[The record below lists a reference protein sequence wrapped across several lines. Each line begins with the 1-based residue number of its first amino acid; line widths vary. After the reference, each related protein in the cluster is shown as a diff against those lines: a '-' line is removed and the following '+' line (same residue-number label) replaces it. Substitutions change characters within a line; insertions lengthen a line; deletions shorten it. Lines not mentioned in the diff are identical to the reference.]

1 MLAASLCRSPRSL
14 RLTGTVAGFR
24 GPSHTNLGSQPGPT
38 RKARA
43 SLQSLAR
50 ARSARA
56 SERHMS
62 GQPDA
67 ANHPEHQRYPGR
79 PTRSLAG
86 RVALVT
92 GAGSRAD
99 DGREGE
105 EGFAGLGNGA
115 ATAVLLAEAGA
126 SVVCVD
132 ILPARAERT
141 TRLVRL
147 EHQQRGGGRGLAGG
161 DARAHALALAGDVT
175 VAPDC
180 ERLIAETVGQLGRL
194 DILVNIVGTIGV
206 KGDATEVDP
215 AEWARSLELNVSSMM
230 QMAKY
235 AIPAMRRNNDADQQQ
250 SNSSNNKVAST
261 RSGAGSIINIGSVA
275 GLRGGTP
282 HLLYPTSKGAVVNMT
297 RAMAVHHARHGIRV
311 NCVCPGMLY
320 TPMVA
325 YGGDDSAHHER
336 FTVTMSPQMR
346 ESRRNRS
353 LLRTEGNAWDC
364 ATAVRFLA
372 GDEARWITG
381 SVLTVDAGATA
392 STELVW

>member
-14 RLTGTVAGFR
+14 RLAGTVAAFR
-24 GPSHTNLGSQPGPT
+24 GPSHTKLGTQPGPT
-38 RKARA
+38 HK
-43 SLQSLAR
+43 LLLAR
-50 ARSARA
+50 VRRTDA
-56 SERHMS
+56 SERYFS
-62 GQPDA
+62 RQPEAADA
-67 ANHPEHQRYPGR
+67 ADQPERAKHPGR

-86 RVALVT
+86 KVALVT

-99 DGREGE
+99 DGREHEAGY
-105 EGFAGLGNGA
+105 AGLGNGA

-132 ILPARAERT
+132 VLPARAERT
-141 TRLVRL
+141 AQLVRL
-147 EHQQRGGGRGLAGG
+147 EHHHHHRSRDPPGKKRED
-161 DARAHALALAGDVT
+161 DAVALALSGDVT
-175 VAPDC
+175 NPSDC
-180 ERLIAETVGQLGRL
+180 ERLVAETTAQLGRL
-194 DILVNIVGTIGV
+194 DILVNVVGAIGA
-206 KGDATEVDP
+206 KGDATQVDA
-215 AEWARSLELNVSSMM
+215 AEWATSLELNVSSMM
-230 QMAKY
+230 HMAKY
-235 AIPAMRRNNDADQQQ
+235 AIPAMLRRQRPDNDSNTKNNDC
-250 SNSSNNKVAST
+250 V
-261 RSGAGSIINIGSVA
+261 GSIVNIGSVA

-325 YGGDDSAHHER
+325 YDADDDDDGR
-336 FTVTMSPQMR
+336 FTVAMSPEMR
-346 ESRRNRS
+346 EARRNRS

-364 ATAVRFLA
+364 AAAVRFLA

-381 SVLTVDAGATA
+381 SILTVDAGATA

>member
-14 RLTGTVAGFR
+14 RLAGTVAAFR

-38 RKARA
+38 HKRV
-43 SLQSLAR
+43 AR
-50 ARSARA
+50 ARCARA
-56 SERHMS
+56 SERHFS
-62 GQPDA
+62 AQPDA
-67 ANHPEHQRYPGR
+67 ADHPEHAKYPGR

-99 DGREGE
+99 HGRESE
-105 EGFAGLGNGA
+105 EGYAGLGNGA

-132 ILPARAERT
+132 VVPARAERT

-147 EHQQRGGGRGLAGG
+147 EHRQRDGGLADG
-161 DARAHALALAGDVT
+161 AQAHALALSGDVA
-175 VAPDC
+175 VASDC
-180 ERLIAETVGQLGRL
+180 EQLIAETIGQLGRL
-194 DILVNIVGTIGV
+194 DILVNVVGSIGA
-206 KGDATEVDP
+206 KGDATKVDP
-215 AEWARSLELNVSSMM
+215 AEWAKSLELNVSSMM

-235 AIPAMRRNNDADQQQ
+235 AIPAMRRNDDDDDRQPN
-250 SNSSNNKVAST
+250 NSKAAST
-261 RSGAGSIINIGSVA
+261 RLGGGSIINIGSVA

-325 YGGDDSAHHER
+325 YGGDDHSAHQEH
-336 FTVTMSPQMR
+336 FTVTMSPEMR

-364 ATAVRFLA
+364 AAAVRFLA

-381 SVLTVDAGATA
+381 SILTVDAGATA

>member
-14 RLTGTVAGFR
+14 RLAGTVVVFR
-24 GPSHTNLGSQPGPT
+24 GPNHTILGSQPGPT
-38 RKARA
+38 QKF
-43 SLQSLAR
+43 LAR
-50 ARSARA
+50 VHCARP
-56 SERHMS
+56 SERRFS

-67 ANHPEHQRYPGR
+67 ADHPEHKKYPGR

-99 DGREGE
+99 DGRENE
-105 EGFAGLGNGA
+105 EGYAGLGNGA

-141 TRLVRL
+141 AGLVRL
-147 EHQQRGGGRGLAGG
+147 EHQRRGGGLTGG
-161 DARAHALALAGDVT
+161 ARAHALALSGDVT
-175 VAPDC
+175 VASDC
-180 ERLIAETVGQLGRL
+180 EQLIAETVRQMGRL
-194 DILVNIVGTIGV
+194 DVLVNIVGSIGAM
-206 KGDATEVDP
+206 GDATEVDP

-235 AIPAMRRNNDADQQQ
+235 AIPAMRRNNGDGHQPK
-250 SNSSNNKVAST
+250 NGKVAST
-261 RSGAGSIINIGSVA
+261 RLGGGSIVNIGSVA

-325 YGGDDSAHHER
+325 YSGDDSAHQEH
-336 FTVTMSPQMR
+336 FTVTMSPEMR

-364 ATAVRFLA
+364 AAAVRFLA